1 LEDPANRLPKAVERT
16 APLALIIYSLVVV
29 WFHRAGHEALRFP
42 IRPWYPRKEEPSFA
56 DLLTTLR
63 RVSYE
68 EKTEGLLPKHTPL
81 KTWVAQLTELLS
93 RAG

>member
-1 LEDPANRLPKAVERT
+1 M
-16 APLALIIYSLVVV
+16 
-29 WFHRAGHEALRFP
+29 
-42 IRPWYPRKEEPSFA
+42 
-56 DLLTTLR
+56 LTTLR

-68 EKTEGLLPKHTPL
+68 EKTERLLPKQSRL

>member
-1 LEDPANRLPKAVERT
+1 M
-16 APLALIIYSLVVV
+16 ALFIYTLVVV
-29 WFHRAGHEALRFP
+29 RFHHGGHQLLRFP
-42 IRPWYPRKEEPSFA
+42 FRPWYPNKEEPSFA

-68 EKTEGLLPKHTPL
+68 EKTARLLPNRSGL
-81 KTWVAQLTELLS
+81 RAWLAQLTELLS

>member
-1 LEDPANRLPKAVERT
+1 M
-16 APLALIIYSLVVV
+16 ALIIYSLVVV
-29 WFHRAGHEALRFP
+29 WFHQAGHNSLRFP
-42 IRPWYPRKEEPSFA
+42 IRPWYPKKEEPSFA

-68 EKTEGLLPKHTPL
+68 EKTARLLPNPCEL

>member
-1 LEDPANRLPKAVERT
+1 M
-16 APLALIIYSLVVV
+16 ALIVYSLVVV
-29 WFHRAGHEALRFP
+29 WFHRTGHKSLRFP
-42 IRPWYPRKEEPSFA
+42 IRPWYPKKEEPSFA
-56 DLLTTLR
+56 DQLTTLR

-68 EKTEGLLPKHTPL
+68 EKTEELVPKHTPL